1 MKKSLALIILIVV
14 SLFSCKEKVNYSSPA
29 FIGYWWGTNSSAT
42 YALNIDIESHAVYKI
57 AWPGSES
64 VLMEGTARANTTRLN
79 INSKQYFDI
88 EEYPHVIDTTVELF
102 YIPNPGG
109 APFAAHFKMILNG
122 PHKADDGVP
131 SGTWAYYK

>member
-1 MKKSLALIILIVV
+1 MKKSLALFILITL

-42 YALNIDIESHAVYKI
+42 YSLNIDVESHARYEI
-57 AWPGSES
+57 AWPGSAS
-64 VLMEGTARANTTRLN
+64 VVMEGTARANTTRLN

-102 YIPNPGG
+102 LIPNGDG
-109 APFAAHFKMILNG
+109 TTYAAHYKMILRG
-122 PHKADDGVP
+122 PHKADAGVP
-131 SGTWAYYK
+131 SGKWEYFK